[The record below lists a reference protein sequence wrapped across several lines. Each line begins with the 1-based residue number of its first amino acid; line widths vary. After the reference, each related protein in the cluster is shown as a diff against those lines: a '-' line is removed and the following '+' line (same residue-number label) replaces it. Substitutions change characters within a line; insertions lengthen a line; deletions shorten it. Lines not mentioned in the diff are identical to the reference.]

1 LILEFAGLISK
12 MDSIKKHDGQCKSTS
27 KGVLKWVKDNVLTH
41 KDYCE
46 CTFQKKEMR
55 HKMTIIMQENYE
67 LYTVDT
73 VKTSLSPFNDKK
85 WISREGIVF
94 TSYSYGYYKIVEEEL
109 MDCLTDLAN
118 SN

>member
-1 LILEFAGLISK
+1 MNGL
-12 MDSIKKHDGQCKSTS
+12 CKSTA
-27 KGVLKWVKDNVLTH
+27 KGVLKCVKDNVLTH
-41 KDYCE
+41 EDYCE
-46 CTFQKKEMR
+46 CLFQKREMR
-55 HKMTIIMQENYE
+55 HKMTKIMQENHE

-85 WISREGIVF
+85 WISREGDVF
-94 TSYSYGYYKIVEEEL
+94 TSYSFGHHKIVEEEL